1 MSENSKSAAF
11 SMSSEQAIQVLCAAL
26 QGGAIKLP
34 FGGVID
40 QETLNKYLDS
50 GDYRSAVIHHEKDG
64 QHVAS
69 CFASRQLSIYS
80 QTDVVYLMLLFI
92 GLQRGLTGNELSE
105 FFISSA
111 QK

>member
-11 SMSSEQAIQVLCAAL
+11 SMSSEQAVQVLCAAL

-50 GDYRSAVIHHEKDG
+50 GDYRSAVVHHGKDG
-64 QHVAS
+64 QHIAS

-80 QTDVVYLMLLFI
+80 QADVVYLTMLFI
-92 GLQRGLTGNELSE
+92 GLQRGLTDKELSE
-105 FFISSA
+105 FFISAA